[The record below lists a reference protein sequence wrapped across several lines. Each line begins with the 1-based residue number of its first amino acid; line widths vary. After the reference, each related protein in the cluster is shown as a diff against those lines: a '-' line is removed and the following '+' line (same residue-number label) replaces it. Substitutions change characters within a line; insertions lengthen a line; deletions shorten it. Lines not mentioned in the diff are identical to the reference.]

1 MSRPLIED
9 LTPQQA
15 EAVTHAGGPL
25 LVLAGAGAG
34 KTRVLCNRL
43 AWLVNEGADPG
54 EILALTFSA
63 KAAAELR
70 ERAEAMIPGSHET
83 LRVTTFHSY
92 ALDLVRTLGTDRDLA
107 PVLQPAGTEERVL
120 VLLDRLAD
128 LELTDRGN
136 DLRTNPVQVVRGFI
150 DRIDRCRDERV
161 DPLRYASCAQASLDG
176 ARSSRD
182 AADARRVRITL
193 TPQCIE
199 LLARYTDEVARQAT
213 TPLTGARS

>member
-107 PVLQPAGTEERVL
+107 PVLQPAGMGDGL
-120 VLLDRLAD
+120 GLLGCDGLD
-128 LELTDRGN
+128 Q
-136 DLRTNPVQVVRGFI
+136 RTTHAKPRAGRTPVSG
-150 DRIDRCRDERV
+150 
-161 DPLRYASCAQASLDG
+161 
-176 ARSSRD
+176 
-182 AADARRVRITL
+182 T
-193 TPQCIE
+193 
-199 LLARYTDEVARQAT
+199 
-213 TPLTGARS
+213 